1 MLRLPP
7 SRRATLEGLVL
18 ATMVAVASVVG
29 AVAAAQR

>member
-7 SRRATLEGLVL
+7 SRRATLEGIAL
-18 ATMVAVASVVG
+18 ATLVAVASVIG